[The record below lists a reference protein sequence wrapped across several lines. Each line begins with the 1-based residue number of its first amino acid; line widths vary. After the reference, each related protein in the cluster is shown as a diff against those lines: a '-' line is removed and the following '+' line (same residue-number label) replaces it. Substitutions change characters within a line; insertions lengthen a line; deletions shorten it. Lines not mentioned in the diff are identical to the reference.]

1 MRIDKARKETVTQRG
16 ARADPDGFWSKVVLM
31 QKDREL
37 PIQNDDEALD
47 LVYGTAVRL
56 LVISK
61 SDTARSWQLFFAG
74 HDVNLIEI
82 VDPGSAAAR
91 LDKLIAIEAVWI
103 ELDDEPAPP
112 ELVVRL
118 QHMRAQGDLQ
128 IIWVGHD
135 AALEQGHAAFE
146 TGVPLLSCPTEIER
160 LTAAAMITS
169 ARRFALNDISGDS
182 DAAQIQRLTEEVNRI
197 AKMLGVLAKSH
208 GLSPPSPLEGGSQV
222 RSPADSY
229 VAEPSYPF
237 RAMGEPAGT
246 DGEISASDVRR
257 LIRVRRLRDQFF
269 PSEIFADPAW
279 DMLLDL
285 MAARLARNPVSVSS
299 LCIAA
304 AVPATTAL
312 RWIRTLTESGL
323 FVRYNDPQDGRRVFI
338 GLSDEAAEGMLR
350 YFATVKTHT
359 GTIG

>member
-1 MRIDKARKETVTQRG
+1 MWEEESIEKAAATGGLHAAPQ
-16 ARADPDGFWSKVVLM
+16 DFWSKIQLM
-31 QKDREL
+31 QQDGQL
-37 PIQNDDEALD
+37 PIQDDHEALD
-47 LVYGTAVRL
+47 LVYGSTIRL
-56 LVISK
+56 VVISQREP
-61 SDTARSWQLFFAG
+61 APSWQLFFAG

-82 VDPGSAAAR
+82 IDASTAASR
-91 LDKLIAIEAVWI
+91 LDKIMSLEAVWV
-103 ELDDEPAPP
+103 ELDDQPAPP
-112 ELVVRL
+112 ELIARL
-118 QHMRAQGDLQ
+118 QYMNAQAGLQ
-128 IIWVGHD
+128 IVWVGHD
-135 AALEQGHAAFE
+135 AALEQGYAAFE
-146 TGVPLLSCPTEIER
+146 SGVSFLSHPMEDER
-160 LTAAAMITS
+160 LTAAALLTS
-169 ARRFALNDISGDS
+169 ARKFALNDINSDS

-197 AKMLGVLAKSH
+197 AKMLGILSKSR
-208 GLSPPSPLEGGSQV
+208 GLTPPSLIDGPSQV

-229 VAEPSYPF
+229 AAEPSYPF
-237 RAMGEPAGT
+237 RAIGEPAGT

-269 PSEIFADPAW
+269 PSDIFADPAW

-323 FVRYNDPQDGRRVFI
+323 FTRYNDPQDGRRVFI

-350 YFATVKTHT
+350 YFATVKAHT